1 MARKPA
7 AVLWRREF
15 VLWIIGPALYKR
27 GATGLPAAAAH
38 NRRQHPITRSEEM
51 DISGKV
57 FIVTGGASGLG
68 EGTAR
73 MLAAAGGKVVVAD
86 MQADKGEQVAR
97 EIGGAF
103 VKCDVSQEAD
113 GQAAVAKAVG
123 LGKLTGLVNCAGIAP
138 AEKTVGKS
146 GAHNLGVFT
155 KTIMVNLVGTFNMI
169 RLAADAMAK
178 NEPEPTGERG
188 CIIST
193 ASVAAYDGQI
203 GQAAYSASKG
213 GVVGMTLPIAR
224 DLARSGIR
232 NMTIA
237 PGIFGTPMLFG
248 MPKEVQDALAASVPF
263 PSRLGTPDD
272 YAKLAKH
279 IFENDMLNGEV
290 IRLDGA
296 IRMAPK

>member
-1 MARKPA
+1 
-7 AVLWRREF
+7 
-15 VLWIIGPALYKR
+15 
-27 GATGLPAAAAH
+27 
-38 NRRQHPITRSEEM
+38 M

-86 MQADKGEQVAR
+86 LQVERGQEVAA
-97 EIGGAF
+97 EIGGVF

-113 GQAAVAKAVG
+113 GQAAVAAAVG
-123 LGKLTGLVNCAGIAP
+123 LGKLMGLVNCAGIAP
-138 AEKTVGKS
+138 AVKTVGKD
-146 GAHNLGVFT
+146 GAHPLAVYT
-155 KTIMVNLVGTFNMI
+155 KTITVNLIGSFNMI
-169 RLAADAMAK
+169 RLAAEAMAK
-178 NEPEPTGERG
+178 NAAESTGERG
-188 CIIST
+188 VMIST

-203 GQAAYSASKG
+203 GQAAYAASKG
-213 GVVGMTLPIAR
+213 GIVGMTLPIAR
-224 DLARSGIR
+224 DLARNGIR

-248 MPKEVQDALAASVPF
+248 MPKEVQDALAAGVPF
-263 PSRLGTPDD
+263 PSRLGTPQD
-272 YAKLAKH
+272 YAKLVRH

-296 IRMAPK
+296 IRLAPK

>member
-1 MARKPA
+1 MQIK
-7 AVLWRREF
+7 
-15 VLWIIGPALYKR
+15 
-27 GATGLPAAAAH
+27 
-38 NRRQHPITRSEEM
+38 
-51 DISGKV
+51 GKV

-73 MLAAAGGKVVVAD
+73 MLAAEGATVLIAD
-86 MQADKGEQVAR
+86 MQADKGEAVAK

-103 VKCDVSQEAD
+103 LKCDVSNEAD
-113 GQAAVAKAVG
+113 GQAVVAKAVSM
-123 LGKLTGLVNCAGIAP
+123 GKLMGLVNCAGVGP
-138 AEKTVGKS
+138 AEKTVGKN
-146 GAHNLGVFT
+146 GPHKLEMFT

-178 NEPEPTGERG
+178 NEAEDTGERG
-188 CIIST
+188 VLIST

-224 DLARSGIR
+224 DLARNGIR

-237 PGIFGTPMLFG
+237 PGLFGTPMLFG
-248 MPKEVQDALAASVPF
+248 MPQEVQDSLAASVPF
-263 PSRLGTPDD
+263 PSRLGTPQD
-272 YAKLAKH
+272 YAKLVKQ
-279 IFENDMLNGEV
+279 IVENDMLNGEV

-296 IRMAPK
+296 IRLAPK

>member
-1 MARKPA
+1 MQIK
-7 AVLWRREF
+7 
-15 VLWIIGPALYKR
+15 G
-27 GATGLPAAAAH
+27 
-38 NRRQHPITRSEEM
+38 N
-51 DISGKV
+51 V

-73 MLAAAGGKVVVAD
+73 MLASAGGKVVIAD
-86 MQADKGEQVAR
+86 MQADKGETVAR
-97 EIGGAF
+97 ELGGAF
-103 VKCDVSQEAD
+103 VQCDVSSEAD
-113 GQAAVAKAVG
+113 GLAVVAKATS
-123 LGKLTGLVNCAGIAP
+123 LGRLAGLVNCAGIAP

-146 GAHNLGVFT
+146 GPHKLDVYT
-155 KTIMVNLVGTFNMI
+155 RTIMVNLVGSFNMI
-169 RLAADAMAK
+169 RLAADAMCK
-178 NEPEPTGERG
+178 NEPEATGERG
-188 CIIST
+188 VLIST

-224 DLARSGIR
+224 DLAKSGIR

-248 MPKEVQDALAASVPF
+248 MPKEVQDALAAGVPF
-263 PSRLGTPDD
+263 PSRLGTPED
-272 YAKLAKH
+272 YAKLARH

>member
-1 MARKPA
+1 
-7 AVLWRREF
+7 
-15 VLWIIGPALYKR
+15 
-27 GATGLPAAAAH
+27 
-38 NRRQHPITRSEEM
+38 M
-51 DISGKV
+51 DIKGKV

-73 MLAAAGGKVVVAD
+73 MLAANGGKVVVAD
-86 MQADKGEQVAR
+86 MQVEKGEAIAK

-113 GQAAVAKAVG
+113 GQAVVAKAVG
-123 LGKLTGLVNCAGIAP
+123 MGKLMGLVNCAGIAP
-138 AEKTVGKS
+138 AEKTVGKN
-146 GAHNLGVFT
+146 GAHNFGVFS
-155 KTIMVNLVGTFNMI
+155 KTITVNLIGSFNMI
-169 RLAADAMAK
+169 RLAAEAMAK
-178 NEPEPTGERG
+178 NEPEATGERG
-188 CIIST
+188 VMIST

-224 DLARSGIR
+224 DLARNGIR

-237 PGIFGTPMLFG
+237 PGIFGTPMMFG
-248 MPKEVQDALAASVPF
+248 MPKEVQESLAASVPF
-263 PSRLGTPDD
+263 PSRLGTPED

-296 IRMAPK
+296 IRLAPR